1 MVPGAFRRLRAVA
14 LVVLG
19 EVDPDRPPVNVDPR
33 LIAAVVLRNGCGQL
47 DTFAALGTDDGA
59 CCLFGFHAGNR
70 PTVIPA

>member
-19 EVDPDRPPVNVDPR
+19 EVDLDRPPVNVDPR
-33 LIAAVVLRNGCGQL
+33 VVAAVVLCHCCWQF
-47 DTFAALGTDDGA
+47 DTFAAFGTDDGA

>member
-19 EVDPDRPPVNVDPR
+19 EVDPDRPPVNVGPG
-33 LIAAVVLRNGCGQL
+33 LIAAAVLCDCCGQF

-59 CCLFGFHAGNR
+59 CCLVGFHAGNG